1 MWSSTAGALAGVDLA
16 IFFIVL
22 LSGFIGVWRGLV
34 KEVMSL
40 ASLVAAVI
48 VVRLYTQILAA
59 QFSAYIESDMIRAV
73 LASSLLFISVMVL
86 GSWLI
91 RLCQKLL
98 TFTGL
103 RLLDR
108 LAGGGFG
115 ILRGALII
123 MVLLYFAQPFLSGR
137 PFWLESKGIQY
148 AEDGLRRGMEYLI
161 PIEPSLN
168 NDDESSSQRVI

>member
-1 MWSSTAGALAGVDLA
+1 MWSSTAGAFAGVDLV

-115 ILRGALII
+115 ILRGALIV
-123 MVLLYFAQPFLSGR
+123 MVLVYFAQPFLGSR

-148 AEDGLRRGMEYLI
+148 AENGLRRGMEYLT
-161 PIEPSLN
+161 PIEPGLN